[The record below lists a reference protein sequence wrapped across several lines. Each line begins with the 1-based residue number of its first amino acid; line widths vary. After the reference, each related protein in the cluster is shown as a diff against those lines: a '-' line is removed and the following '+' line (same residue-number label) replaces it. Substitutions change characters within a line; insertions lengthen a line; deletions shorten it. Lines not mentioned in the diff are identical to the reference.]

1 MTDLSSLHFLA
12 GWIAFIRQNK
22 GLDRRGKP

>member
-1 MTDLSSLHFLA
+1 MTDVASMHFLA

-22 GLDRRGKP
+22 GLDRRQVP